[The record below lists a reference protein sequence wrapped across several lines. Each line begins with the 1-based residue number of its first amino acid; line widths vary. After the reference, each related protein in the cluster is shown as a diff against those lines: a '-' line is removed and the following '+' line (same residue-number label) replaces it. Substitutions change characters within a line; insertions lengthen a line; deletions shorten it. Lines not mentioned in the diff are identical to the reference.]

1 MAIKKIPINDYATA
15 EREINTVVTL
25 EHKNVINFYNRE
37 IDEERKYVYLGLG
50 YCEGTLK
57 DIININSKVPAKIDS
72 VRSDP
77 AKESLLKIMKEDR
90 KKSKGLASYLRK
102 LMFGTLEG
110 LGYLHS

>member
-1 MAIKKIPINDYATA
+1 MAIKKIPINDFATA

-57 DIININSKVPAKIDS
+57 DIINLNSKNPAVIDK
-72 VRSDP
+72 VCKDK
-77 AKESLLKIMKEDR
+77 AKESLIKIMKEDR
-90 KKSKGLASYLRK
+90 KKSKGWA
-102 LMFGTLEG
+102 
-110 LGYLHS
+110 

>member
-1 MAIKKIPINDYATA
+1 MAIKKIPINDFATA

-57 DIININSKVPAKIDS
+57 DIINVNSKIPSKIEM
-72 VRSDP
+72 VCSDK
-77 AKESLLKIMKEDR
+77 AKESLIKIMKEDR
-90 KKSKGLASYLRK
+90 KKSRGWA
-102 LMFGTLEG
+102 
-110 LGYLHS
+110 